1 MWLRNENQCGVLVS
15 QTVDRSPRAL
25 GSRASHNPG
34 ILTAK
39 SSNLDLSIELSS
51 VALRNK
57 SEHLYK
63 KTYGKNNKESWRHNT
78 RLSYLKI
85 HHGVPLHS
93 HTTFNLPRL
102 LHSQLA
108 TSLLVFGDVYTGA
121 WMNPGLSSS
130 KLCPF
135 SKRRRVKGRGQ
146 ISQQSELIL
155 QRVTWPV
162 PQ

>member
-1 MWLRNENQCGVLVS
+1 MDAKPKPMWSWVS

-39 SSNLDLSIELSS
+39 SSNLDLSIEFSS
-51 VALRNK
+51 VAFRFQ
-57 SEHLYK
+57 SEHLYRE
-63 KTYGKNNKESWRHNT
+63 TCGGNDKESWRHNT
-78 RLSYLKI
+78 GQSYPKI
-85 HHGVPLHS
+85 HHGVPFHS
-93 HTTFNLPRL
+93 HTTFNFPRL

-108 TSLLVFGDVYTGA
+108 TYLLVFGDVYTEA
-121 WMNPGLSSS
+121 WMNPCLFF
-130 KLCPF
+130 L
-135 SKRRRVKGRGQ
+135 RRRVKGRGQ
-146 ISQQSELIL
+146 VSQQGELIL